1 MSDETTTDDG
11 GLSGRLTR
19 QGEETIGKLA
29 QDLLENPLING
40 AISRVFE
47 AREKASAAQE
57 AAMGAFNIP
66 SAADIE
72 RLTRRLRSVSQR
84 IEGLEDAVDRIAD
97 RLQAA
102 SGGDSS
108 ERLGRIEEQLSAI
121 SADLEKLATGSPS
134 AT

>member
-1 MSDETTTDDG
+1 MSDETSTDEG
-11 GLSGRLTR
+11 MSARLTR
-19 QGEETIGKLA
+19 QGEEALGKLA
-29 QDLLENPLING
+29 TDLLENPLING

-102 SGGDSS
+102 SGGDAD
-108 ERLGRIEEQLSAI
+108 ERLGRIEEQLASIA
-121 SADLEKLATGSPS
+121 ADLEKLTAPS
-134 AT
+134 ASG

>member
-1 MSDETTTDDG
+1 MSDETTTDDS

-19 QGEETIGKLA
+19 QGEEALGKLA
-29 QDLLENPLING
+29 QDLLENPMISG

-102 SGGDSS
+102 SGGDTG
-108 ERLGRIEEQLSAI
+108 ERLARIEEKLEGIASE
-121 SADLEKLATGSPS
+121 LEKLAAGSPS
-134 AT
+134 

>member
-1 MSDETTTDDG
+1 MSDDSTTEDG

-19 QGEETIGKLA
+19 QGEEAIGKLA

-97 RLQAA
+97 RLKAA
-102 SGGDSS
+102 SGADTG
-108 ERLGRIEEQLSAI
+108 ERLTRIEEQLSAI
-121 SADLEKLATGSPS
+121 AADLEKLATGTPS
-134 AT
+134 

>member
-1 MSDETTTDDG
+1 MSDETSTDEG
-11 GLSGRLTR
+11 MSARLTR
-19 QGEETIGKLA
+19 QGEEALGKLA
-29 QDLLENPLING
+29 TDLLENSLINN

-97 RLQAA
+97 RIAGA
-102 SGGDSS
+102 SGGDVAD
-108 ERLGRIEEQLSAI
+108 RLEAIEAKLSAI
-121 SADLEKLATGSPS
+121 AADIEKLSAHSP
-134 AT
+134 AG